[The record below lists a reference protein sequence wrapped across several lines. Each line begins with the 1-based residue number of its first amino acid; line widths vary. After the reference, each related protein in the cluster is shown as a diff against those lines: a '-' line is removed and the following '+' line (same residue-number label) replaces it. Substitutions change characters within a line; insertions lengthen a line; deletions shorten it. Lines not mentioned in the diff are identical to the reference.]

1 MTGRGRK
8 GRRKEASDESAND
21 KGQKGCPGTCTSE
34 EGKGREEKKKKN
46 NGKKDTH
53 TDGVCARGRE
63 ERRKIE
69 GMVQESERPIAM
81 EEKRKIEETIQN
93 RETNG
98 KGGREGESIR

>member
-1 MTGRGRK
+1 MTRAQMIKGRK
-8 GRRKEASDESAND
+8 DALVHALVRRAK
-21 KGQKGCPGTCTSE
+21 
-34 EGKGREEKKKKN
+34 EGKRKRKKN

-53 TDGVCARGRE
+53 TDGVCAWGRE